1 MPSVI
6 HTFSRN
12 QFLTHMLEIILN
24 IITKQQLEND
34 IWVNLDW
41 CINVNEEI
49 EFTEQK

>member
-12 QFLTHMLEIILN
+12 QFLTHMIEIILN

-41 CINVNEEI
+41 CINVNEGI

>member
-1 MPSVI
+1 M

-24 IITKQQLEND
+24 IITKQQLEDD